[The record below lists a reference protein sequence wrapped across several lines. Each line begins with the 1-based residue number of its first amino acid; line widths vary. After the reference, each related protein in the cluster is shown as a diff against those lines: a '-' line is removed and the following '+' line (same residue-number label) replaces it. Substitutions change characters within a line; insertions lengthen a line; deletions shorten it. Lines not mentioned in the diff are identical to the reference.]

1 MNYPSL
7 TLRLVGDPASCRAS
21 EVFYGAKGHNVAQ
34 ARAVISYIA
43 TRDFSFSWSEVARRL
58 QVDRSA
64 VSRAIGRVE
73 NDPDLLETA
82 RAIRGALGLPEP
94 EISQH

>member
-1 MNYPSL
+1 MNCHSL
-7 TLRLVGDPASCRAS
+7 TLHLVQDPPSCGAS
-21 EVFYGAKGHNVAQ
+21 EVFYGAKGHKVAQ

-43 TRDFSFSWSEVARRL
+43 ARDFSFSGSEVARRL

-64 VSRAIGRVE
+64 VSRAVRRVE

-82 RAIRGALGLPEP
+82 RAIRGALGLPQP